1 MKLMI
6 VDTYYPA
13 FLRVFYAEHP
23 GLQSCPYAEQWR
35 ILMDQCFGTA
45 NFYSDNLRPL
55 GFDAHEVVANC
66 DPLQRRWAREHALPL
81 WAAYP
86 LYRRSGRVK
95 SWQMAVLK
103 AQVEK
108 LRPDVL
114 YVQDLNWM
122 ETPLLQAVRKKGRL
136 IVGQTAYVLRQD
148 MNWEPYDLIVSSFPH
163 YVERFRQL
171 GTKSEYLRF
180 AFEAR
185 VQKLLGEVQPRHA
198 VVFVGGYSP
207 NHANGN
213 RLLEHVAARS
223 TVDFW
228 GYGAESLPA
237 NSLVRRSCRGEAWGL
252 QMYGV
257 LAESR
262 ISLNRHI
269 DVAGRFANNMRLFEA
284 TGVGTLLLTD
294 QKDNLHQLF
303 EVGKEVIAYSTPQEC
318 VELIAYYLDH
328 EDERRAVARAG
339 QERTLR
345 DHTYQLRMKELAQI
359 VREHQA

>member
-1 MKLMI
+1 MKLLI

-23 GLQSCPYAEQWR
+23 GLQSRPYTEQWR

-55 GFDAHEVVANC
+55 GFDAHEVVSNC

-95 SWQMAVLK
+95 AWQMAVLT

-114 YVQDLNWM
+114 YVQDLNWI

-136 IVGQTAYVLRQD
+136 IVGQTAYVIRMD
-148 MNWEPYDLIVSSFPH
+148 MNWGPYNLIVSSFPH
-163 YVERFRQL
+163 YVERFRQQ
-171 GTKSEYLRF
+171 GIKSEYLRF
-180 AFEAR
+180 AFEPR
-185 VQKLLGEVQPRHA
+185 VLKLLGAVQPRHA
-198 VVFVGGYSP
+198 VVFVGGYSL

-213 RLLEHVAARS
+213 RLLEHVAGRVA
-223 TVDFW
+223 VDFW

-237 NSLVRRSCRGEAWGL
+237 DSFVRRSCRGEAWGL

-262 ISLNRHI
+262 IGLNRHI

-294 QKDNLHQLF
+294 QKDNLHELF

-318 VELIAYYLDH
+318 AELITYYLDH

-345 DHTYQLRMKELAQI
+345 DHTYQLRMKELANI
-359 VREHQA
+359 VRKHQP

>member
-1 MKLMI
+1 MKLLI

-23 GLQSCPYAEQWR
+23 GLQSRPYVEQWQT
-35 ILMDQCFGTA
+35 LMDQCFGTA
-45 NFYSDNLRPL
+45 NFYSDNLRSL
-55 GFDAHEVVANC
+55 GFDAHEIVANC
-66 DPLQRRWAREHALPL
+66 GPLQRRWAREYALHL
-81 WAAYP
+81 WAAYS

-95 SWQMAVLK
+95 AWQMAVLK

-122 ETPLLQAVRKKGRL
+122 EAPLLQAVRKKGRL
-136 IVGQTAYVLRQD
+136 IVGQTAYVIRQD

-163 YVERFRQL
+163 YVDSFRET
-171 GTKSEYLRF
+171 GIKSEYLRF
-180 AFEAR
+180 AFEPR
-185 VQKLLGEVQPRHA
+185 VQRLLGDVRPRHA

-213 RLLEHVAARS
+213 RLLEHVAASR

-228 GYGAESLPA
+228 GYGAESLPE
-237 NSLVRRSCRGEAWGL
+237 NSFVRRSCRGEAWGL

-303 EVGKEVIAYSTPQEC
+303 EVGKEVSAYSTPQEC
-318 VELIAYYLDH
+318 AELIAYYLDH

-339 QERTLR
+339 QARTLR

>member
-1 MKLMI
+1 MHRIRSTSASEPHDIEAAASMKLLI

-13 FLRVFYAEHP
+13 FLRVFYDEHP
-23 GLQSCPYAEQWR
+23 GLQSRPYAEQWR

-95 SWQMAVLK
+95 AWQMAVLK
-103 AQVEK
+103 AQV
-108 LRPDVL
+108 
-114 YVQDLNWM
+114 
-122 ETPLLQAVRKKGRL
+122 
-136 IVGQTAYVLRQD
+136 VGNR
-148 MNWEPYDLIVSSFPH
+148 
-163 YVERFRQL
+163 
-171 GTKSEYLRF
+171 SEYLRF
-180 AFEAR
+180 AFEPR

-318 VELIAYYLDH
+318 AELITYYLDH

-359 VREHQA
+359 VREHQT